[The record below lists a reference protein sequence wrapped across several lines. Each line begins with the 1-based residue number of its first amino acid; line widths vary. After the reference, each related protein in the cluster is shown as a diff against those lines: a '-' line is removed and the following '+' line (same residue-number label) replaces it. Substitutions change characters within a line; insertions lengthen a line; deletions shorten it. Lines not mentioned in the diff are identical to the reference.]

1 MIVCTGLLAG
11 SLLSV
16 YFVIDVKELTV
27 GDYVLFT
34 VYIIQLYGPLNY
46 FGSFYKYKLKYIFIV
61 Y

>member
-1 MIVCTGLLAG
+1 MLNTVQNIIVCTGLLAG

-16 YFVIDVKELTV
+16 HFVIDDKALTV

-46 FGSFYKYKLKYIFIV
+46 FGTFYRY
-61 Y
+61 